1 MHVTINRRDRDAI
14 YDGLMTDLSA
24 IGDVFIDLHN
34 DESASAKRL
43 YRRFEVELR
52 LLDDLGWEKEP
63 EAERFELTM
72 SARELRPVV
81 ERIYRSAV
89 SSLADHPEELVD
101 EAVHALTVATSAC
114 PELLARLAE
123 DDLLDP
129 EVRQGVDLTGTE
141 AASE

>member
-34 DESASAKRL
+34 DEPASAKRL

-72 SARELRPVV
+72 PARELRPVI
-81 ERIYRSAV
+81 ERVYWSAV
-89 SSLADHPEELVD
+89 SSLADHRDELV
-101 EAVHALTVATSAC
+101 ETAVHALTAATSAC

-129 EVRQGVDLTGTE
+129 EARQVADLTDTE
-141 AASE
+141 AASD

>member
-1 MHVTINRRDRDAI
+1 MYVTINRRDRDAI
-14 YDGLMTDLSA
+14 YVGLMTDLSA

-34 DESASAKRL
+34 DEPASAKRL

-63 EAERFELTM
+63 EAEGFELTM
-72 SARELRPVV
+72 PVRELRPVI
-81 ERIYRSAV
+81 ERVYWSAV

-101 EAVHALTVATSAC
+101 EAVYALTAATSAC

-129 EVRQGVDLTGTE
+129 KARQGADLAGTE
-141 AASE
+141 AALE

>member
-1 MHVTINRRDRDAI
+1 MCVTINRRDRDAI
-14 YDGLMTDLSA
+14 YDGLMTDLAA

-34 DESASAKRL
+34 DEPASAKRL

-72 SARELRPVV
+72 PARELRPVI
-81 ERIYRSAV
+81 ERVYWSAV

-101 EAVHALTVATSAC
+101 EAVQALTAATSVC

-129 EVRQGVDLTGTE
+129 GADLAE
-141 AASE
+141 AETASE